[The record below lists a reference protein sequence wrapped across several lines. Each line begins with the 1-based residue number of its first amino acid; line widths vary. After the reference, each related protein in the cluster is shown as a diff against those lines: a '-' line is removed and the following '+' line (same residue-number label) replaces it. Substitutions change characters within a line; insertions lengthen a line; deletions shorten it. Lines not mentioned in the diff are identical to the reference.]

1 MGKEEV
7 NLYVNTHIPALFSF
21 PQIEKEASEGKLS
34 KTFLPIYLFIYIFF
48 FSKKKRG
55 GGSF

>member
-34 KTFLPIYLFIYIFF
+34 KTFLPIYLFILFYFF
-48 FSKKKRG
+48 QQKKG